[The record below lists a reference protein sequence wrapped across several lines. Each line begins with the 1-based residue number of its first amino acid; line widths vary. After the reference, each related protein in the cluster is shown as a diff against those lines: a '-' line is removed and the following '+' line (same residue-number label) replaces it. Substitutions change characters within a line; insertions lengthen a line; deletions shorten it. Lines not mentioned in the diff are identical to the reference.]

1 MRKRAPEEKLK
12 MAELLVEASFTEEKH
27 AAICNAE
34 KLRQTEE
41 LAKQKARSQIFGE
54 IENGRYLADR
64 YVERKNP
71 TLMEG
76 RTQINITPKI
86 KRMG

>member
-1 MRKRAPEEKLK
+1 MRKRAMEEKLK

-54 IENGRYLADR
+54 IENGNILLIDMLK
-64 YVERKNP
+64 EK
-71 TLMEG
+71 
-76 RTQINITPKI
+76 TQH
-86 KRMG
+86 

>member
-1 MRKRAPEEKLK
+1 MEEKLK
-12 MAELLVEASFTEEKH
+12 MAELLVEGSFTEEKH

-54 IENGRYLADR
+54 IENGNILLIDMLK
-64 YVERKNP
+64 EK
-71 TLMEG
+71 
-76 RTQINITPKI
+76 TQH
-86 KRMG
+86 

>member
-54 IENGRYLADR
+54 IENGNILLIDMLK
-64 YVERKNP
+64 EK
-71 TLMEG
+71 
-76 RTQINITPKI
+76 TQH
-86 KRMG
+86 